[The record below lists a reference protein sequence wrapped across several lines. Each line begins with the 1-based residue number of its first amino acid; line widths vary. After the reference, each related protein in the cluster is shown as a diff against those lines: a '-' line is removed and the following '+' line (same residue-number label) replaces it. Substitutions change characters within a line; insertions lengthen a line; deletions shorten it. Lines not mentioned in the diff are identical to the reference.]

1 MSSKVV
7 GRYRL
12 LKTLGEGAFS
22 KVKLGQHIDTG
33 KTFAI
38 KVIELRE
45 VKAQNMETQLRREID
60 VMSRMDH
67 PSLIKLHEVMNS
79 PRFIYLVLDLA
90 AGGELFNK
98 LAQDGALAEP
108 VARSYFQ
115 QLIDALDYMH
125 NLGAIH
131 RDLKPENLLLDANG
145 RLKIADFGLSV
156 FSGGGQLKT
165 RCGTPNY
172 VAPEIFHADAYSG
185 PPADLWSAGV
195 ILFVMLAAELPFD
208 APSITDLARQIMAVR
223 VKYPPCIPAGAV
235 DLIKKLLVADPDG
248 RLTIPQIRDHPWFVV
263 GYERTDGVASPMTV
277 VQSNVVE
284 GQTSAAPVAAAAP
297 AAEDDDG
304 IDAFELIAAMGNLNM
319 QRLVDQAAPV
329 NNATSFTAAKSKAD
343 IIKALT
349 EVLEAIGVRKTAIN
363 PSKDGRSFKP
373 EIPVGTG
380 TVHVRIEVRTI
391 TDQNSLI
398 EVSRIKGQQ
407 FDYMRI
413 YRTLRQRL
421 QS

>member
-1 MSSKVV
+1 MSSKTI

-22 KVKLGQHIDTG
+22 KVKLGQHMDTG

-38 KVIELRE
+38 KVIDIRE
-45 VKAQNMETQLRREID
+45 VHAQNMEGQLQREID

-67 PSLIKLHEVMNS
+67 PSLIKLHEVINS
-79 PRFIYLVLDLA
+79 PRNIFLVLDLA

-108 VARSYFQ
+108 VGRCYFQ

-125 NLGAIH
+125 SLGAIH

-145 RLKIADFGLSV
+145 RLKVADFGLSG

-172 VAPEIFHADAYSG
+172 VAPEIFHADGYSG

-223 VKYPPCIPAGAV
+223 VTYPPCIPAGAV
-235 DLIKKLLVADPDG
+235 ALIKKLLVASPEG
-248 RLTIPQIRDHPWFVV
+248 RLTIPQIREDPWFKV
-263 GYERTDGVASPMTV
+263 GYERIEGAAVAATV
-277 VQSNVVE
+277 VQSSVAE
-284 GQTSAAPVAAAAP
+284 GQARPAPVAGPAP
-297 AAEDDDG
+297 ADDDDG

-329 NNATSFTAAKSKAD
+329 NNATSFTAARPKAD
-343 IIKALT
+343 VIKTLI
-349 EVLEAIGVRKTAIN
+349 EVLEAIGVRKTAVN

-373 EIPVGTG
+373 EIPVGTA

-391 TDQNSLI
+391 TEQNSLI
-398 EVSRIKGQQ
+398 EVSRLKGQQ